1 MQTFIKNNLSFR
13 VVSSNAIAKFKAGQA
28 FDFNELARKNNSFSA
43 SSKETLLLEYEYW
56 FKWVLRVEKIF
67 LMLGEEESPKV
78 LVDQLCNSVKL
89 EFGEIEDMMRCH
101 PEVFEQVTV
110 DFISV
115 LHKSLSDALCALIRL
130 ELAEADMFSAFSLVS
145 NNISDY
151 LQLVLFSLYELEAIS
166 NKEPAFIDVSTFCHN
181 TKCDTGICILTE
193 KAKYFRDTFDVDKF
207 IIKNYTS
214 HDITDECMTIFAEND
229 LSIER
234 IDFVKENK

>member
-28 FDFNELARKNNSFSA
+28 FDFNELARKNSSFSA

-56 FKWVLRVEKIF
+56 FMWLLRVEKLF
-67 LMLGEEESPKV
+67 LMLGEEESPKA
-78 LVDQLCNSVKL
+78 LIDQLCNSIKL
-89 EFGEIEDMMRCH
+89 EFGEIEDMMQCH
-101 PEVFEQVTV
+101 PDIFEQVTI

-115 LHKSLSDALCALIRL
+115 LHKSMSDALCTLIKL
-130 ELAEADMFSAFSLVS
+130 DLDEADMFSAFSMVT

-151 LQLVLFSLYELEAIS
+151 LQEVLFSLYELEAIS
-166 NKEPAFIDVSTFCHN
+166 NKEPAFLDVSTFCYK
-181 TKCDTGICILTE
+181 TKCDTGVCILTE
-193 KAKYFRDTFDVDKF
+193 KAKYFKDTFNVDKF

-214 HDITDECMTIFAEND
+214 HDIEDSCMTTFAENN